1 MREEIYRYM
10 KKKYKAEPEF
20 LWKRFP
26 DYAVF
31 RHQDNRKWFAIIMDV
46 PAEKLGL
53 PASYESGPAG
63 TEAYG
68 AGAAGVESGSADSFI
83 AELGLSGMIR
93 NVSSR
98 VDVLNIKLDD
108 LFLRDILL
116 QKEGILPGYHLSRG
130 NWISILL
137 DGTVALPEIL
147 DLIDISFRTT
157 ASKKQRDKVRP
168 PKDWL
173 IPANPKYYDVIEA
186 FRHEKEIRWKQGAG
200 IRTGDTVFMYVAA
213 PVSAIL
219 YRCKVT
225 QTDIPYRGRN
235 KDVNIKTLMMIRL
248 EKCYDPQEFT
258 FRRLN
263 EEFNIFAVRGPRS
276 VPNSLL
282 AALA

>member
-1 MREEIYRYM
+1 V
-10 KKKYKAEPEF
+10 KKKYGNEPEY
-20 LWKRFP
+20 LWLRFP

-31 RHQDNRKWFAIIMDV
+31 RHEDNRKWYGLIMDV
-46 PAEKLGL
+46 PRKNLGL
-53 PASYESGPAG
+53 PGEG
-63 TEAYG
+63 
-68 AGAAGVESGSADSFI
+68 
-83 AELGLSGMIR
+83 
-93 NVSSR
+93 R
-98 VDVLNIKLDD
+98 VDILNVKLDD
-108 LFLRDILL
+108 LLLADMLVQREGYLR
-116 QKEGILPGYHLSRG
+116 GYHLNCG

-137 DGTVALPEIL
+137 DGTVAQEDVLQWL
-147 DLIDISFRTT
+147 DESYLGT
-157 ASKKQRDKVRP
+157 ASTAEKQRLRP
-168 PKDWL
+168 PKEWI
-173 IPANPKYYDVIEA
+173 IPANPKYFDIVHA
-186 FRHEKEIRWKQGAG
+186 FDHTQEIRWKQGAG

>member
-1 MREEIYRYM
+1 
-10 KKKYKAEPEF
+10 
-20 LWKRFP
+20 
-26 DYAVF
+26 
-31 RHQDNRKWFAIIMDV
+31 MDV
-46 PAEKLGL
+46 PRKNQA
-53 PASYESGPAG
+53 
-63 TEAYG
+63 
-68 AGAAGVESGSADSFI
+68 
-83 AELGLSGMIR
+83 LSGEG
-93 NVSSR
+93 R
-98 VDVLNIKLDD
+98 VDILNVKLDD
-108 LFLRDILL
+108 LMLVDMLVQRAGYLR
-116 QKEGILPGYHLSRG
+116 GYHLNRG

-137 DGTVALPEIL
+137 DGTVPMKEIREML
-147 DLIDISFRTT
+147 DLSYRVT
-157 ASKKQRDKVRP
+157 ASAKKKQTLRP
-168 PKDWL
+168 PKEW
-173 IPANPKYYDVIEA
+173 IVPANPKYYDIVHA
-186 FRHEKEIRWKQGAG
+186 FDERDELDWKQGAG